1 MFSLD
6 YLNPHA
12 SWYEDFY
19 FILKGGEKPLAISRS
34 RKEELV
40 AQYTELISQSKAIFL
55 TNYQG
60 MDVKS
65 INKLRTEVL
74 EAEGALHVTKN
85 TLLLKALEDNDIS
98 VPENFL
104 QGQLA
109 TGFALSEA
117 PTLAKKL
124 VDFAKSEDKLELVG
138 GFIGNEFLTP
148 EGIETLA
155 KLPSLDELRAQIIG
169 LVNAPAQNIVSAV
182 TNGVRQVIN
191 VIDAYAKSEND
202 DSDE

>member
-1 MFSLD
+1 M
-6 YLNPHA
+6 
-12 SWYEDFY
+12 
-19 FILKGGEKPLAISRS
+19 AISRS